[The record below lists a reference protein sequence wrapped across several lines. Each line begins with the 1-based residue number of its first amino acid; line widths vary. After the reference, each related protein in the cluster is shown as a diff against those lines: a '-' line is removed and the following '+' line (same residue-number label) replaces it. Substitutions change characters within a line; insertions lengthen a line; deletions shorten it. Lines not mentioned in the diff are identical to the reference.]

1 MKSITQLLIMG
12 AFGLALGIGG
22 TFVYAKNVLLPQ
34 QTKTIQ
40 NYVKKTNDLEQ
51 ELKAFKE
58 DKEGASTKEIPI
70 PKHSY
75 SHQEYVNLKSIG
87 EQFSKSYYDITTDT
101 AEEKLKGLSK
111 ILTPKLSGKLRPAWV
126 DDYKNSIRIEQE
138 TISEQYYVKLNGV
151 TGKATMIGLH
161 LGDLI
166 DYMLDVIENKNEN
179 NIDELLTLQKQN
191 KKLLSVIET
200 HRRYMITSLKEK
212 NRKIAET

>member
-58 DKEGASTKEIPI
+58 DKEGASTKEISI

-151 TGKATMIGLH
+151 TGKATMIGC
-161 LGDLI
+161 LI
-166 DYMLDVIENKNEN
+166 VSTKHGNAQAFDVKY
-179 NIDELLTLQKQN
+179 IDKFNLEKD
-191 KKLLSVIET
+191 
-200 HRRYMITSLKEK
+200 EK
-212 NRKIAET
+212 NHWKIKKFEEQIAPREFSESYFTQE

>member
-1 MKSITQLLIMG
+1 MKSITQLLIIG

-34 QTKTIQ
+34 QAKTIQ
-40 NYVKKTNDLEQ
+40 NYAKKMNDLEQ

-58 DKEGASTKEIPI
+58 DKEGATTKEIPI

-126 DDYKNSIRIEQE
+126 DDYKNW
-138 TISEQYYVKLNGV
+138 
-151 TGKATMIGLH
+151 
-161 LGDLI
+161 I
-166 DYMLDVIENKNEN
+166 DVNKVDIKRE
-179 NIDELLTLQKQN
+179 DT
-191 KKLLSVIET
+191 
-200 HRRYMITSLKEK
+200 
-212 NRKIAET
+212 

>member
-12 AFGLALGIGG
+12 ACGLALGIGG

-58 DKEGASTKEIPI
+58 DKEGASTKEVPI

-151 TGKATMIGLH
+151 TGKATMIGC
-161 LGDLI
+161 LI
-166 DYMLDVIENKNEN
+166 VSTKHGNAQAFDVKY
-179 NIDELLTLQKQN
+179 IDKFNLEKD
-191 KKLLSVIET
+191 
-200 HRRYMITSLKEK
+200 EK
-212 NRKIAET
+212 NHWKIKKFEEQIVPREFSESYFTQE

>member
-138 TISEQYYVKLNGV
+138 TISEQYYVILNGV
-151 TGKATMIGLH
+151 TGKATMIGC
-161 LGDLI
+161 LI
-166 DYMLDVIENKNEN
+166 VSTKHGNAQAFDVKY
-179 NIDELLTLQKQN
+179 IDKFNLEKD
-191 KKLLSVIET
+191 
-200 HRRYMITSLKEK
+200 EK
-212 NRKIAET
+212 NHWKIKKFEEQIAPREFSESYFTQE

>member
-75 SHQEYVNLKSIG
+75 SHQEYVNL
-87 EQFSKSYYDITTDT
+87 
-101 AEEKLKGLSK
+101 
-111 ILTPKLSGKLRPAWV
+111 
-126 DDYKNSIRIEQE
+126 
-138 TISEQYYVKLNGV
+138 
-151 TGKATMIGLH
+151 
-161 LGDLI
+161 
-166 DYMLDVIENKNEN
+166 
-179 NIDELLTLQKQN
+179 
-191 KKLLSVIET
+191 
-200 HRRYMITSLKEK
+200 
-212 NRKIAET
+212 